1 MQQKTDISNLII
13 PNHIAFIMDGNGRW
27 AKKIAMPR
35 KVGHIAGAKT
45 FKKIVDYC
53 EKIGV
58 KYVTAYAFS
67 TENWKRPKDEVDSI
81 MKLLV
86 DYLNDAIK
94 NFKNDNRI
102 LRFIGDREPLS
113 DLVKQKMQEAE
124 DSCKGRTGMIVTIAI
139 NYGSRD
145 EICNATK
152 NIVKMCLDG
161 KLSID
166 DIDND
171 LISKNLYTA
180 DIPDPDL
187 IIRPSGEIR
196 LSNFLMWQ
204 AAYSEFWFD
213 NVLWPDF
220 SQNDLNRAIKD
231 YNTRDRRFGGI

>member
-94 NFKNDNRI
+94 NFKNDSRI

-113 DLVKQKMQEAE
+113 DL
-124 DSCKGRTGMIVTIAI
+124 
-139 NYGSRD
+139 
-145 EICNATK
+145 
-152 NIVKMCLDG
+152 
-161 KLSID
+161 
-166 DIDND
+166 
-171 LISKNLYTA
+171 
-180 DIPDPDL
+180 
-187 IIRPSGEIR
+187 
-196 LSNFLMWQ
+196 
-204 AAYSEFWFD
+204 
-213 NVLWPDF
+213 
-220 SQNDLNRAIKD
+220 
-231 YNTRDRRFGGI
+231 